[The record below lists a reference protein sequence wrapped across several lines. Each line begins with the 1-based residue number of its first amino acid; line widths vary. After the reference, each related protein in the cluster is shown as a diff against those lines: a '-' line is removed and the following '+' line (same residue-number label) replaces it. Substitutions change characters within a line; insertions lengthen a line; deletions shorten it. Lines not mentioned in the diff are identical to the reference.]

1 MGSCGRFVLLTLI
14 IGFGAA
20 LLANQIPWTRPAGG
34 EYMTTM
40 NVPGRAVQSRG
51 SQPWYRPGGG
61 TSIATRSEHFPRD
74 RPGATEQFIQSKEQT
89 PGFRGTPTR
98 APLPKFLTDKY
109 PAYGGEYTEDQ

>member
-20 LLANQIPWTRPAGG
+20 LLASQIPWTRPAGG

-61 TSIATRSEHFPRD
+61 TSIATRSE
-74 RPGATEQFIQSKEQT
+74 QFIQSKEQT

-109 PAYGGEYTEDQ
+109 PAY